1 MNDKFKIHLEI
12 AGRKYP
18 LNIRREDEEI
28 VRQAAALVNKELATY
43 REQFGKDKS
52 KSIYDFLAMTAID
65 LSHAYLRLRETR
77 DVEIFTG
84 IVREIDEE
92 LDSYLNQK

>member
-18 LNIRREDEEI
+18 LNIKREDEEI
-28 VRQAAALVNKELATY
+28 VRQAAALVNKKL
-43 REQFGKDKS
+43 
-52 KSIYDFLAMTAID
+52 
-65 LSHAYLRLRETR
+65 LRLRETR

>member
-18 LNIRREDEEI
+18 LNIKREDEEI
-28 VRQAAALVNKELATY
+28 VRQAAALVNKKLATY

-52 KSIYDFLAMTAID
+52 IFDFLAMTAID

>member
-18 LNIRREDEEI
+18 LNIKRDEEEI
-28 VRQAAALVNKELATY
+28 VRQAAALVNKKLATY
-43 REQFGKDKS
+43 REQFSKDKS
-52 KSIYDFLAMTAID
+52 KSVYDFLAMTAID
-65 LSHAYLRLRETR
+65 LSHAYLKLRETR
-77 DVEIFTG
+77 DVEVFTG
-84 IVREIDEE
+84 IVREMNDE

>member
-28 VRQAAALVNKELATY
+28 VRQAAALVNKKLATY

-52 KSIYDFLAMTAID
+52 KSIYDFIAIIFIY
-65 LSHAYLRLRETR
+65 LSHAYQRLRESL
-77 DVEIFTG
+77 DV
-84 IVREIDEE
+84 
-92 LDSYLNQK
+92 

>member
-28 VRQAAALVNKELATY
+28 VRQAAALVNKKLATY

-52 KSIYDFLAMTAID
+52 KSIY
-65 LSHAYLRLRETR
+65 
-77 DVEIFTG
+77 
-84 IVREIDEE
+84 
-92 LDSYLNQK
+92 

>member
-28 VRQAAALVNKELATY
+28 VRQAAALVNKKLATY

-52 KSIYDFLAMTAID
+52 KSRFDFLAMTAID
-65 LSHAYLRLRETR
+65 LSHAYLRLRTR

>member
-28 VRQAAALVNKELATY
+28 VRQAATLVNKKLATY
-43 REQFGKDKS
+43 REQFSKDKS
-52 KSIYDFLAMTAID
+52 KSVYDFLAMTAID
-65 LSHAYLRLRETR
+65 LSHAYLKLRETR
-77 DVEIFTG
+77 DVEVFAG
-84 IVREIDEE
+84 IVREMSDE
-92 LDSYLNQK
+92 LDGYLDQK